1 MATNKKTSKSPVLS
15 SPEQALLAHR
25 QRKKDAAVRK
35 LRKESQRKINRFCGP
50 PMDIPVAGY
59 TLEVIEIVE
68 KELTAI
74 NWKVTR
80 HSGLEGQNPVLRL
93 AMNVPEK

>member
-1 MATNKKTSKSPVLS
+1 
-15 SPEQALLAHR
+15 
-25 QRKKDAAVRK
+25 
-35 LRKESQRKINRFCGP
+35 
-50 PMDIPVAGY
+50 MDIPVAGY

-68 KELTAI
+68 KELLAI